1 MMYFECIW
9 IRRLMMF
16 CFRLTGDVPVF
27 TAVEGNSVEL
37 PCNITPPIFTDRV
50 RLVLYFRND
59 SAVPIYTWVY
69 QIKARCCRIWSQNI
83 FSSYDTRGQSH
94 AEARHWSE
102 EKILGGR
109 AFFRGDLKP
118 ARLVIDNVKGTD
130 AGDYRCRADFYRAP
144 TTISH
149 MRLDV
154 IGITFVDTFKIW
166 QVLYQNIWFQC
177 HRKNRKSLMSA
188 AKRFAWN
195 WVLIELV
202 TPWR

>member
-1 MMYFECIW
+1 M
-9 IRRLMMF
+9 
-16 CFRLTGDVPVF
+16 F

-59 SAVPIYTWVY
+59 SAVPIYTWVSN
-69 QIKARCCRIWSQNI
+69 QTEQTKQTEDANAALPNI
-83 FSSYDTRGQSH
+83 FSYDTRGQSH

-144 TTISH
+144 TTIGH

-154 IGITFVDTFKIW
+154 IGMFPYNFGIYRLSQ
-166 QVLYQNIWFQC
+166 QV
-177 HRKNRKSLMSA
+177 
-188 AKRFAWN
+188 
-195 WVLIELV
+195 
-202 TPWR
+202 